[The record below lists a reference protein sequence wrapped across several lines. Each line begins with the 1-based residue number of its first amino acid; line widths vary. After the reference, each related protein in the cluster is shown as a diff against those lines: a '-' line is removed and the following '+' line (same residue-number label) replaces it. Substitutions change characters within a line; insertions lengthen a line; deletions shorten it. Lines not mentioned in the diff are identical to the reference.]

1 MTDRVPSDHASVR
14 TVRGQL
20 TRSGG
25 TRRPCLRLPDELA
38 DSLDAG
44 DFVRLVLD
52 GDATHARVSEDAN
65 GLVVRGAYDDKSLA
79 REPGD
84 APNRLVEWV
93 EANDRPID
101 SAVEIDEVEAGYF
114 YGVRVPGRR
123 AVYSPSTPPKDS
135 LSSIAERLDGDG

>member
-20 TRSGG
+20 ARSGG

>member
-1 MTDRVPSDHASVR
+1 MTDRIPSDHASVR
-14 TVRGQL
+14 TVRGRL
-20 TRSGG
+20 ARSGG
-25 TRRPCLRLPDELA
+25 TRRPCLRLPDSLA
-38 DSLDAG
+38 DSLAAG
-44 DFVRLVLD
+44 EFVRLVLD

-93 EANDRPID
+93 EENDRPID
-101 SAVEIDEVEAGYF
+101 SAVEVDEVEAGYF

-123 AVYSPSTPPKDS
+123 AVYAPSTPPKDS
-135 LSSIAERLDGDG
+135 LSAIAERLDGDG